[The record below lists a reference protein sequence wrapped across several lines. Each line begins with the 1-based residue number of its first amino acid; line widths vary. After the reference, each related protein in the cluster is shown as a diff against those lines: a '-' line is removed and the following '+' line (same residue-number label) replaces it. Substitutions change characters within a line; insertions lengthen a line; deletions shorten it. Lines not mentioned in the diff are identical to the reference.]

1 MSATLIGRLAVSIGI
16 QRRLVGEGL
25 LFDALK
31 RAYFAARPVGSA
43 LTIVHAIDADAE
55 RFYKTFAFAAIENA
69 ARGLSSPLRQTR
81 RSCNKSVALD
91 GCATAR
97 QI

>member
-16 QRRLVGEGL
+16 QRRRVGEVL

-31 RAYFAARPVGSA
+31 RANFAARPVGSA
-43 LTIVHAIDADAE
+43 LTIVHPIDADAE
-55 RFYKTFAFAAIENA
+55 RFYKTFAFVAFEDA
-69 ARGLSSPLRQTR
+69 ARGLSSPLRRTR
-81 RSCNKSVALD
+81 RSYTKSVALD